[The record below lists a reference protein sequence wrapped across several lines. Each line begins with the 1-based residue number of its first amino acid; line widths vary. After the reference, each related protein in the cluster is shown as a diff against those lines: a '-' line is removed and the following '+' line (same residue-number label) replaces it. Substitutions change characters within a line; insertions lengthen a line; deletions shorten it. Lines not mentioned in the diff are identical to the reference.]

1 MTNPTEKIKEI
12 EKKIEELRDEEIVK
26 DEVLN
31 ISSLAYLFISL
42 KGSLKVYKEWE
53 ESLKEEPLWTEVI
66 KRAKSY
72 AIKEREAEILEIIDN
87 MSFSSDKQENIDAH
101 NELIEKIKGE
111 KGKLPYK
118 TYTDPKLETNGDKT
132 KGEKR
137 K

>member
-1 MTNPTEKIKEI
+1 MVNKDMTNPTEKIKEI
-12 EKKIEELRDEEIVK
+12 EEKIEELRDEEIVK

-72 AIKEREAEILEIIDN
+72 AIKQREAEILEIIDN

-111 KGKLPYK
+111 KGK
-118 TYTDPKLETNGDKT
+118 
-132 KGEKR
+132 
-137 K
+137 